1 MAIGTPGR
9 SEVVNFMLFNLCEG
23 NLEVDNLTFKV
34 LKKLFKVT
42 KLVIDGNFRGN
53 VLRVFFLSL
62 SFIYIYIY
70 IYI

>member
-70 IYI
+70 I